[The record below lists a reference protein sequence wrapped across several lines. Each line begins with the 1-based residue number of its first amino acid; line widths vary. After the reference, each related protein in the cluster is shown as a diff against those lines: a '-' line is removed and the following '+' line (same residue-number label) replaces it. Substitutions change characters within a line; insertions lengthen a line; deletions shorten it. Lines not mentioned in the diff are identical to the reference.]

1 MKAGD
6 AVRLTLE
13 GLVYLTE
20 VCEYYNLGWDS
31 VGLVVKKYE
40 CQFYDIYIEGHII
53 KMLSGTQIE
62 EI

>member
-1 MKAGD
+1 MQVGD
-6 AVRLTLE
+6 AIKLTLE
-13 GLVYLTE
+13 GLIYLTE

-40 CQFYDIYIEGHII
+40 CQFYDIYIEGNII
-53 KMLSGTQIE
+53 KMLYKDQIA

>member
-1 MKAGD
+1 MQVGD
-6 AVRLTLE
+6 AIKLTLE

-31 VGLVVKKYE
+31 IGLIIKKYE
-40 CQFYDIYIEGHII
+40 CQSYDIYIEGHII
-53 KMLSGTQIE
+53 KMLSETQIA